1 MPSAV
6 LIFLLVIEHL
16 DILTKN
22 MYVLIG
28 MLMLRSD
35 LKTRGDFFFLNWF
48 LNTREKMLTAHNCED
63 FFCFLRLSRDTPGG
77 SRPYLIERELHGS

>member
-22 MYVLIG
+22 MYVLIR

-35 LKTRGDFFFLNWF
+35 LKTRGDFFFL
-48 LNTREKMLTAHNCED
+48 
-63 FFCFLRLSRDTPGG
+63 
-77 SRPYLIERELHGS
+77 ELVPENQRKDADSA

>member
-22 MYVLIG
+22 MYVLIR

-35 LKTRGDFFFLNWF
+35 LKTRGDFFF
-48 LNTREKMLTAHNCED
+48 
-63 FFCFLRLSRDTPGG
+63 S
-77 SRPYLIERELHGS
+77 

>member
-22 MYVLIG
+22 MYVLIR

-48 LNTREKMLTAHNCED
+48 LKTREKMLTAHK
-63 FFCFLRLSRDTPGG
+63 L
-77 SRPYLIERELHGS
+77 